1 MNGTGT
7 LDNLTIQGEMDVQNG
22 QNLALVGTIQNE
34 GNIAIAGSSTFAD
47 LQIGGAVSLTGGG
60 TVTLT
65 NSTLSRITDD
75 DGGGVLTNVDNT
87 IQGRGFVGNNLVQID
102 NLVLGTIQADQSGSS
117 LVVDTSATTFDNFG
131 TLSAI
136 NNSELDVVGSTSNF
150 GFVDVESGSRA
161 EFDTLVN
168 GIGGVLAG
176 NGTIDA
182 IDEIIN
188 NGTISLGN
196 SPGTLTL
203 DTDLDLGSSSSLEIE
218 LAGLSLFDELIVNGD
233 VDLGGDLDLFLLDGY
248 RPEEFDVFDV
258 VLADSFSGLFANVAD
273 GGRLATSDGF
283 GSFQVN
289 YGGGGTVQLSQF
301 SAVPEPGAVTILMA
315 VCVGLLARRRR
326 V

>member
-1 MNGTGT
+1 MT
-7 LDNLTIQGEMDVQNG
+7 LGGVF
-22 QNLALVGTIQNE
+22 
-34 GNIAIAGSSTFAD
+34 GNT
-47 LQIGGAVSLTGGG
+47 
-60 TVTLT
+60 
-65 NSTLSRITDD
+65 SRIADD
-75 DGGGVLTNVDNT
+75 GGGGVLTNVDNT
-87 IQGRGFVGNNLVQID
+87 IRGQGLVGNNLVQID

-188 NGTISLGN
+188 NGTISPGN